1 VTAVIESSFPTGIE
15 ARVRIGFDAR
25 YINDRYHGIGRYA
38 FRMLESLIAASP
50 EHTFIIFR
58 GNERDSR
65 FEWNSLSAWSNVQ
78 FQPGPRPLYWPQEQL
93 LWPWILH
100 KNRIDVFHSPYFV
113 APLFTSLPSI
123 ITIHD
128 LIFDRY
134 PDYMPM
140 AWSRPYYHLLMEMSV
155 RRAQR
160 IVAVSR
166 ATAHDLGQFY
176 HVPDSKV
183 EIIPEGVEPA
193 FRPLS
198 DPDQA
203 LALRAR
209 YKLENPYILTVGA
222 RRPHK
227 NHVNLLRSFAGLA
240 ADFKHDL
247 VFAGPADQRF
257 PDKAR
262 ALASQ
267 LGLLRRVRFLDW
279 VPEEDLPALYSQADL
294 VVLPSV
300 IEGFG
305 LPALEAMACGT
316 SVIAANNSSFPEVIA
331 NAGLLVDP
339 TDISSLQTAIA
350 RLLSTPSLR
359 RHLSHAGRQ
368 RAAHFTWD
376 ATASRIRNMY
386 QSLFQ
391 ERRLQL
397 SQPETPPS

>member
-1 VTAVIESSFPTGIE
+1 MIESGFPTGIE

-50 EHTFIIFR
+50 ENSFVIFR
-58 GNERDSR
+58 GTEPDSR
-65 FEWNSLSAWSNVQ
+65 FEWNSLAAWSNVQ

-93 LWPWILH
+93 LWPWILQ

-113 APLFTSLPSI
+113 APVFTSLPSI

-140 AWSRPYYHLLMEMSV
+140 AWSRPYYHLLMKMSV

-166 ATAHDLGQFY
+166 ATAQDLVHFY
-176 HVPDSKV
+176 HVKDSKV
-183 EIIPEGVEPA
+183 EIISEGVEPA

-203 LALRAR
+203 LSLRDR

-227 NHVNLLRSFAGLA
+227 NHVSLLRSFAGLA
-240 ADFKHDL
+240 ADFNHDL

-257 PDKAR
+257 PDQAR
-262 ALASQ
+262 ELASQ
-267 LGLLRRVRFLDW
+267 LGLLGRVRFLDW
-279 VPEEDLPALYSQADL
+279 VPEEDLPALYNQADL

-305 LPALEAMACGT
+305 LPALEAMACAT
-316 SVIAANNSSFPEVIA
+316 PVIAANNSSFPEVIA

-339 TDISSLQTAIA
+339 TDINSLQAAIA
-350 RLLSTPSLR
+350 RLLSTPSLS

-376 ATASRIRNMY
+376 ATASRIRRLY
-386 QSLFQ
+386 QALFQ

-397 SQPETPPS
+397 SHPETPPS